1 MLVFVV
7 PILGLVISAGA
18 SIGGPAA
25 FWRQWLRWCE
35 ATGGCRCVQLYSLV
49 QLTCTVTRVVECT
62 HFSSHLR
69 ELLLGGHPVSLDI

>member
-35 ATGGCRCVQLYSLV
+35 ATGGCRCTVVQFSTADVYSD
-49 QLTCTVTRVVECT
+49 E
-62 HFSSHLR
+62 S
-69 ELLLGGHPVSLDI
+69 G